1 MPVLKAAG
9 IGGSILAIL
18 ALVIYLLKT
27 IISFIAFLTGAIKI
41 LVVLLFVAVLVF
53 VGLAAFVTGAGRKNN
68 GQRRA

>member
-27 IISFIAFLTGAIKI
+27 IISFIAFLTGAVKI
-41 LVVLLFVAVLVF
+41 LVVLLFVAVLIF
-53 VGLAAFVTGAGRKNN
+53 VGLAVLRGFQGRRPKE
-68 GQRRA
+68 